1 MSGASSSEDR
11 SWKATG
17 PLLVGGAALFVLVGV
32 LGYWSVQARIAG
44 AVIASGMIQVET
56 NRQVLQHPQGGVVG
70 ELLVKDGDIVA
81 EGDILLRFEDRQ
93 LRSELA
99 IIEGQLYELLARKLR
114 LAAERDGLD
123 SLPAPDKLL
132 AEAADDPEVQAL
144 IAGQQRLFEA
154 RADTLRQNAEQ
165 IAEQIAQAENQID
178 GSSAQLLA
186 LETQGKL
193 IDSELVDTQS
203 LFDKGLI
210 PATRVSALQ
219 REQARL
225 LGEIGSLTANLAQ
238 LRGQIAGL
246 KIERISLRTR
256 LREEAISTLRDQQ
269 FQEVELV
276 QRRLSTLETLSR
288 TDLRAPTSGVVYDSR
303 VFALQ
308 SVISPAE
315 PIMFIIPQDQPMV
328 VSARIDPI
336 HVDQVHVGQEASLRF
351 TTFDQRMT
359 PEVFGRV
366 TKLSADV
373 FNDQVTG
380 ASYYQVELIPSEG
393 EMQKL
398 GGQTLLPGM
407 PVEAFIKTADR
418 SPLNYLAK
426 PLTDYFN
433 RAFRES

>member
-1 MSGASSSEDR
+1 MSAEKKDER
-11 SWKATG
+11 KWKATG
-17 PLLVGGAALFVLVGV
+17 PLLVGAGALIVLVGV
-32 LGYWSVQARIAG
+32 LGYWSVNARIAG
-44 AVIASGMIQVET
+44 AVIASGMIQVES

-81 EGDILLRFEDRQ
+81 SGDVVLRFDDRQ

-99 IIEGQLYELLARKLR
+99 ILEGQLFELLARKAR
-114 LAAERDGLD
+114 LQAERDGLNA
-123 SLPAPDKLL
+123 LPAPDGLL
-132 AEAADDPEVQAL
+132 AEAATDPAVQGL
-144 IAGQQRLFEA
+144 IDGQQRLFEA
-154 RADTLRQNAEQ
+154 RADTLRQSEEQ

-178 GSSAQLLA
+178 GASAQLAALA
-186 LETQGKL
+186 TQRGLIET
-193 IDSELVDTQS
+193 ELVDAQS
-203 LFDKGLI
+203 LFEKGLT
-210 PATRVSALQ
+210 PAARVSALQ

-225 LGEIGSLTANLAQ
+225 LGEIGSLTANVAQ
-238 LRGQIAGL
+238 LRGQIAAL
-246 KIERISLRTR
+246 NIERIALTTR
-256 LREEAISTLRDQQ
+256 LREEAISTLRDLQ
-269 FQEVELV
+269 FQEIELV

-288 TDLRAPTSGVVYDSR
+288 TELRAPVGGVIYDSR

-308 SVISPAE
+308 SVVSPAE
-315 PIMFIIPQDQPMV
+315 PIMFIIPQDQPMI

-351 TTFDQRMT
+351 AAFDQRMT

-373 FNDQVTG
+373 FTDQASGV
-380 ASYYQVELIPSEG
+380 SYYQVELIPSAG
-393 EMQKL
+393 EMEKL

-407 PVEAFIKTADR
+407 PVEAFIKTAER

-426 PLTDYFN
+426 PLTDYFA

>member
-1 MSGASSSEDR
+1 MSAVQGPER
-11 SWKATG
+11 KWKATG
-17 PLLVGGAALFVLVGV
+17 PLLVGGLALFMLVGV

-44 AVIASGMIQVET
+44 AVIASGMIQVES

-70 ELLVKDGDIVA
+70 ELLVKDGDTVTTG
-81 EGDILLRFEDRQ
+81 EVLLRFDDTQ

-99 IIEGQLYELLARKLR
+99 IIEGQLYELLARKIR
-114 LAAERDGLD
+114 LEAERDGLD
-123 SLPAPDKLL
+123 QLPPPGPLL
-132 AEAADDPEVQAL
+132 AEAAKDPEVQAL
-144 IAGQQRLFEA
+144 IDGQQRLFEA
-154 RADTLRQNAEQ
+154 RANTLRQSAEQ

-178 GSSAQLLA
+178 GATAQLNA
-186 LETQGKL
+186 LETQRTL
-193 IDSELVDTQS
+193 IETELKDTQS
-203 LFDKGLI
+203 LFERGLT
-210 PATRVSALQ
+210 PVSRVSALQ

-225 LGEIGSLTANLAQ
+225 LGEIGSLTASVAQ
-238 LRGQIAGL
+238 LRGQIAAL
-246 KIERISLRTR
+246 NIERIALTTR

-288 TDLRAPTSGVVYDSR
+288 TELRAPVSGVVYDSR

-308 SVISPAE
+308 SVVSPAD
-315 PIMFIIPQDQPMV
+315 PIMYIIPQDRPMV

-336 HVDQVHVGQEASLRF
+336 HVDQVYVGQDASLRF
-351 TTFDQRMT
+351 AALDQRMT

-373 FNDQVTG
+373 FTDRATG
-380 ASYYQVELIPSEG
+380 MSYYQVELSPIEG
-393 EMQKL
+393 EMHKL

-407 PVEAFIKTADR
+407 PVEAFIKTAER
-418 SPLNYLAK
+418 SPLSYLAK
-426 PLTDYFN
+426 PLTDYFA